1 MSIFGSY
8 SDHLKIMVKTLMA
21 SGKNLFISRSQ
32 SLIYY
37 VDDFFLV
44 LHCIWLA
51 LSLSTFKFVENSFTL
66 RIATFGNKNVCN
78 DRYVCWIGTTFDFE
92 SNGKFICLLQTFYAK
107 YRYTYILK
115 DKKNSIRKCIF
126 SPHLSSKKT

>member
-51 LSLSTFKFVENSFTL
+51 LSL
-66 RIATFGNKNVCN
+66 
-78 DRYVCWIGTTFDFE
+78 
-92 SNGKFICLLQTFYAK
+92 
-107 YRYTYILK
+107 YI
-115 DKKNSIRKCIF
+115 
-126 SPHLSSKKT
+126 

>member
-1 MSIFGSY
+1 MIFFS
-8 SDHLKIMVKTLMA
+8 SALHLA
-21 SGKNLFISRSQ
+21 R
-32 SLIYY
+32 
-37 VDDFFLV
+37 
-44 LHCIWLA
+44 
-51 LSLSTFKFVENSFTL
+51 SLSTFKFVENSITL

-115 DKKNSIRKCIF
+115 DKKTAYENASFPPIWVVKRLRSTTIN
-126 SPHLSSKKT
+126 